1 MSTFFK
7 SSQVTVQA
15 FFSKAQFKSSIKPR
29 LTLSGDWIQK
39 AGFEIGDTL
48 KVETK
53 NGKITIS
60 KKNENT
66 PLKKRGIFVFFSP

>member
-7 SSQVTVQA
+7 TSQITVQA
-15 FFSKAQFKSSIKPR
+15 FFAKAQFKTSIKPR
-29 LTLSGDWIQK
+29 LTLSGDWISK

-48 KVETK
+48 KVETI

-60 KKNENT
+60 K
-66 PLKKRGIFVFFSP
+66 I